1 MFFVMRVA
9 DSASYADDDTT
20 YVAADSIEDFI
31 KNLENGFRQ
40 VIQMVLWW
48 PDEGK

>member
-1 MFFVMRVA
+1 MRVA
-9 DSASYADDDTT
+9 DSNSYADDDTN

-31 KNLENGFRQ
+31 YNLENGLRQ

-48 PDEGK
+48 PDKGK